1 MDNHPNWLI
10 FCTRGW
16 NHQPGYVMIHSWYV
30 IISHHPSQAGM
41 LPRFLSSKKVWPEH
55 ASDECCAHWES
66 WHGKHKENACD
77 KALHDSQCL
86 WMSMVNDILRGWPC
100 RSSRRLSHVVSL
112 ETFTIL
118 GWSGFSFQTKI
129 STWQIHRALIST
141 MMIFCSF
148 GVPFGKLTVC
158 YWKWPSSSR
167 FTYWKQWFFPFF
179 FVYLRGMG
187 QNLRIERRTSELPRL
202 PKLHPYP
209 NLSDL
214 SPHGLVHLNMLCAPK
229 STG

>member
-1 MDNHPNWLI
+1 MFDRICLYYMGWFWICVHHDKLFLGFWQCWGVERWTLRALQRCVLLLTLELILILVGGFNHFLFSIIYGYIWDNHPNWLI
-10 FCTRGW
+10 FFTRGW

-30 IISHHPSQAGM
+30 IIPHHPSQAGM

-118 GWSGFSFQTKI
+118 GWSGFWFQTTI
-129 STWQIHRALIST
+129 STWRIHRALIST
-141 MMIFCSF
+141 DWPWWFCVVL
-148 GVPFGKLTVC
+148 G
-158 YWKWPSSSR
+158 
-167 FTYWKQWFFPFF
+167 
-179 FVYLRGMG
+179 
-187 QNLRIERRTSELPRL
+187 
-202 PKLHPYP
+202 
-209 NLSDL
+209 
-214 SPHGLVHLNMLCAPK
+214 SPLVN
-229 STG
+229 